1 MRCRF
6 PARWLPAAF
15 FGLFLL
21 QTAAAGAADS
31 RWRLD
36 TALGSP
42 DWLSLDGT
50 YRVRYESLDG
60 DYRANAPAGRD
71 DILVERL
78 LVNARVGGSRFYADV
93 ELEDSRQQLAD
104 AATPVGTDIVN
115 TVEPLQAFLGARFD
129 DVFRQGDRLDLSAG
143 RITIDA
149 GSRRLVARNRFR
161 NTLNAFTGIEGV
173 WTGADGSRVQ
183 TFYTL
188 PVQREPTA
196 KSALLDNDIELDSES
211 ASIRFWGL
219 IASRPHVLGR
229 ATGEVYLYGLHS
241 QDAPGIA
248 VADRNLYTPG
258 ARMYIKPSRHAWD
271 FELEGALQFGISR
284 MTTAAS
290 DRRDLHHF
298 AQFFHG
304 DMGYTFAAPWSP
316 RVVLQYDYASGD
328 RNPRD
333 GDDNRFDTLYG
344 ARRFDFGPTG
354 IYGAFAR
361 SNIST
366 PGLRIEVEP
375 TRRVSGMF
383 GYRAF
388 WLASSRDQFTTAK
401 LQDPTGG
408 SGSFLGNQVETSVK
422 VSLLPSN
429 LALEIG
435 AAYLFH
441 GSFLE
446 TVPQAPT
453 DDDTA
458 YFYTAATLT
467 F

>member
-1 MRCRF
+1 M
-6 PARWLPAAF
+6 
-15 FGLFLL
+15 GLFLA
-21 QTAAAGAADS
+21 QMAAAGAADAP
-31 RWRLD
+31 WRLD
-36 TALGSP
+36 TAFGSP
-42 DWLSLDGT
+42 DWFSLDGT
-50 YRVRYESLDG
+50 YRMRYESLDG
-60 DYRANAPAGRD
+60 DYRAKAPSGQD

-78 LVNARVGGSRFYADV
+78 LLNARVGGSRFYADV

-115 TVEPLQAFLGARFD
+115 TVEPLQAYLGARFD
-129 DVFRQGDRLDLSAG
+129 GVFEQGDRLDLSAG

-161 NTLNAFTGIEGV
+161 NTLNAFTGIEGI
-173 WTGADGSRVQ
+173 WTGADGSRLQ
-183 TFYTL
+183 AFYTL
-188 PVQREPTA
+188 PVQRQPTA

-211 ASIRFWGL
+211 TNIRFWGL
-219 IASRPHVLGR
+219 IASRPHLFGQ
-229 ATGEVYLYGLHS
+229 ATGEVYVYGSHS

-248 VADRNLYTPG
+248 VADRDLYTPG
-258 ARMYIKPSRHAWD
+258 VRVYVKPSRHAWD
-271 FELEGALQFGISR
+271 FEFEGALQFGTSR

-290 DRRDLHHF
+290 DRTNLHHF
-298 AQFFHG
+298 AQFVHG
-304 DMGYTFAAPWSP
+304 DVGYTFAAPWSP
-316 RVVLQYDYASGD
+316 RIVLQYDYASGD
-328 RNPRD
+328 RNPQD

-344 ARRFDFGPTG
+344 SRRADFGPTG

-366 PGLRIEVEP
+366 PGLRIEVKP

-401 LQDPTGG
+401 VQDPTGN
-408 SGSFLGNQVETSVK
+408 SGSFVGNQIETSVK
-422 VSLLPSN
+422 VSLLPNN

-435 AAYLFH
+435 GAYLFH
-441 GSFLE
+441 GSYLE

-458 YFYTAATLT
+458 YFYAAATLT